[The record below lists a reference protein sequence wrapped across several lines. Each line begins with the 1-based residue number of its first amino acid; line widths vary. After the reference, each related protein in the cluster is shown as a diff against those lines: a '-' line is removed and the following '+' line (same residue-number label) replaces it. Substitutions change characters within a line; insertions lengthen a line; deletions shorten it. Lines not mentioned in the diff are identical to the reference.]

1 MIHSIWRL
9 IMHTIRNNYQNYIS
23 DFHTGEILFFT
34 GYILYLGRGVWAT
47 TTFPLPGIISKLCLL
62 LPIVFIGLK
71 IILYDGYTIKPL
83 LFIIVMTLSSLCVLY
98 YTGYLNIFFWIL
110 PIIGSRHI
118 SFKKIL
124 KVYLLIVSAVV
135 FLAFASSLLGVIE
148 NYKYIAEDR
157 GIRQS
162 FGIVYTTDFASH
174 IFFITLTAYYLGA
187 EHLNFYHHLLAIITA
202 YLVYHFCNARLDSIS
217 ILLTVMLFVSGPA
230 VIHSQHMPRNLKK
243 TWICFWKTIGPV
255 FMPILAAA
263 SFVLTILY
271 TESISI
277 LAVINQLLSNRL
289 RLGQS
294 GIVTHGIRPFG
305 QAIDM
310 IGAGGGL
317 IWSQEYNFVDCSYI
331 NILLR
336 YGIITIFIVLVTY
349 VICCIKNRHDLYF
362 LYTVALIALNC
373 VIAHHLLE
381 LEYNPFAL
389 ALFSSCARLS
399 PKHLECCSRC
409 ISPKECYGYRQ

>member
-1 MIHSIWRL
+1 MQTL
-9 IMHTIRNNYQNYIS
+9 KNNYRNYNH
-23 DFHTGEILFFT
+23 DFHMGEILFFT

-62 LPIVFIGLK
+62 LPIIFIGLK
-71 IILYDGYTIKPL
+71 VILYDGYTIKPL
-83 LFIIVMTLSSLCVLY
+83 LFIFIMILCSVCVLY
-98 YTGYLNIFFWIL
+98 YTGYLNIVFWIL

-124 KVYLLIVSAVV
+124 KVYLLIVGAVV
-135 FLAFASSLLGVIE
+135 FLAFASSLLGIID

-174 IFFITLTAYYLGA
+174 IFFLIVTAYYLGA
-187 EHLNFYHHLLAIITA
+187 EHLNYHHHIVTIITA
-202 YLVYHFCNARLDSIS
+202 YLIYRFCNARLDSIS
-217 ILLTVMLFVSGPA
+217 ILLTVLLFVNGPFI
-230 VIHSQHMPRNLKK
+230 IHSQHIPRNFKHS
-243 TWICFWKTIGPV
+243 WIYFWKTISPV

-271 TESISI
+271 TESISV

-289 RLGQS
+289 RIGRS
-294 GIVTHGIRPFG
+294 GIVTYGIRPFG
-305 QAIDM
+305 QTIDM

-317 IWSQEYNFVDCSYI
+317 TWPQEYNFVDCSYI
-331 NILLR
+331 HILLR
-336 YGIITIFIVLVTY
+336 YGIITVFIVLITY
-349 VICCIKNRHDLYF
+349 VLCCIKNRHDLYF
-362 LYTVALIALNC
+362 LYAVALIALNC
-373 VIAHHLLE
+373 VVAHHLLE

-399 PKHLECCSRC
+399 PKPLECCGSY
-409 ISPKECYGYRQ
+409 SSSKEWYGNCQ

>member
-1 MIHSIWRL
+1 
-9 IMHTIRNNYQNYIS
+9 MHTIRNNYQNYIS

-34 GYILYLGRGVWAT
+34 GYILYLGRGVWST

-62 LPIVFIGLK
+62 LPIIFIGLK

-83 LFIIVMTLSSLCVLY
+83 LFIIVMTLCAACVLY
-98 YTGYLNIFFWIL
+98 NTGYLNVFFWIL

-174 IFFITLTAYYLGA
+174 IFFMIVSAYYLGA
-187 EHLNFYHHLLAIITA
+187 EHLSYYHYILTIVTA
-202 YLVYHFCNARLDSIS
+202 YFIYRFCNARLDSIS
-217 ILLTVMLFVSGPA
+217 ILLTVLLFVSGSF
-230 VIHSQHMPRNLKK
+230 VIHSQHISKNFKQS
-243 TWICFWKTIGPV
+243 WICFWKTLGPA
-255 FMPILAAA
+255 FMPVLAVA

-271 TESISI
+271 TESISM
-277 LAVINQLLSNRL
+277 LAIINQLLSNRL

-294 GIVTHGIRPFG
+294 GIVTYGIRLFG
-305 QAIDM
+305 QTIDM

-317 IWSQEYNFVDCSYI
+317 IWPQEYNFVDCSYI
-331 NILLR
+331 HILLR
-336 YGIITIFIVLVTY
+336 YGLITIFIVLVTY
-349 VICCIKNRHDLYF
+349 ALCCNKNRHDLYF
-362 LYTVALIALNC
+362 LYAVALIALNC
-373 VIAHHLLE
+373 VVAHHLLE

-399 PKHLECCSRC
+399 PKHLECRSRD
-409 ISPKECYGYRQ
+409 IALKEWYGNCQ